1 MVIWQLEGL
10 QEDCVCW
17 LAIVL
22 IHFYID
28 EPFKKHEL
36 HWLLRQKEA
45 CLRASQK
52 ITRLIFE
59 CSHYSA
65 RNNCLEHNT
74 ILPIARLQIHFNKQY
89 IQYSSASENERLGQ
103 IWKKKDK
110 EKRRFYF
117 RCFWWKKETR
127 FLTSLSGWNC
137 KSSHVFGD
145 QPPKYLF
152 AHREELLFE
161 CARNGCT
168 PSNAKQPI
176 IWLSLTSVCS

>member
-1 MVIWQLEGL
+1 MIWQLEGL

-103 IWKKKDK
+103 IWKEKKRQRK
-110 EKRRFYF
+110 AQVLFQV
-117 RCFWWKKETR
+117 
-127 FLTSLSGWNC
+127 FLM
-137 KSSHVFGD
+137 
-145 QPPKYLF
+145 
-152 AHREELLFE
+152 EEGNAF
-161 CARNGCT
+161 
-168 PSNAKQPI
+168 SNEFK
-176 IWLSLTSVCS
+176 WLKL